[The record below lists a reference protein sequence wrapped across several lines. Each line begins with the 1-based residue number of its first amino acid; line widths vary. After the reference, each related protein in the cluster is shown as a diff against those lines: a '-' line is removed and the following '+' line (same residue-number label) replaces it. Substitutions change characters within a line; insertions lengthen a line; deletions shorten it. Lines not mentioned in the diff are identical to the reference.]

1 MSMTDTE
8 DQDGVQRC
16 PYCSQ
21 AGGCDHVLL
30 VVDTTFRSRPC
41 KIQPNTPSPE
51 SQSPERCVQLGLH
64 RVE

>member
-16 PYCSQ
+16 RYCSQ

-30 VVDTTFRSRPC
+30 VVDTTFRSADGGPHLGAEIRA
-41 KIQPNTPSPE
+41 PS
-51 SQSPERCVQLGLH
+51 
-64 RVE
+64 